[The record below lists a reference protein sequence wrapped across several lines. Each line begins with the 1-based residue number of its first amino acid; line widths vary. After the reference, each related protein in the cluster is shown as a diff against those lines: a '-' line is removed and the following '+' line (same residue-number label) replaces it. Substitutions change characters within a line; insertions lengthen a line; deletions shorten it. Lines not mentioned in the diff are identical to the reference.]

1 MDEQAIIE
9 EKISLSSKKKW
20 FLIGLAIAILNPIF
34 SGLILGIGFWTE
46 PQLKKEGKIIT
57 ALAVVWGLA
66 AMFLSRWLA
75 QQGLL
80 GI

>member
-1 MDEQAIIE
+1 MEEQIIGE
-9 EKISLSSKKKW
+9 QKITLSSKKKW
-20 FLIGLAIAILNPIF
+20 FLIGLVVAILNPIF
-34 SGLILGIGFWTE
+34 SGLVLGIGFWTE
-46 PQLKKEGKIIT
+46 PRLKKEGKIIT
-57 ALAVVWGLA
+57 AVAVVWGLG